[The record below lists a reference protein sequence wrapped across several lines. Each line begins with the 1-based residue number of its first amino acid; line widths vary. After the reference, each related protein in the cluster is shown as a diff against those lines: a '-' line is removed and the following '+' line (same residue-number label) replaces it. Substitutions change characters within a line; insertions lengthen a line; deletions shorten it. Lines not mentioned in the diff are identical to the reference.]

1 MKSVKL
7 LNWALLMLLALAF
20 PAAAQQDFK
29 YLKKLETPYVPTNQ
43 PTVDA
48 MLRIANVGP
57 GDVVIDLGSGDG
69 RILITAAKYRG
80 ARGFG
85 VDLDQE
91 LVTESLDHAKAAGV
105 SDRVHFYRR
114 DLFETRISEAT
125 VVTMYLL
132 PHVNLQLRPRLFA
145 ELKPGTRVVSHDY
158 HMGEW
163 KADIEATVRGR
174 GSRIYF
180 WVMPAQVG
188 GAWNLQIGR
197 PGAQPYDVQFQQ
209 QFQEIDGS
217 AIRAGKPSYVRDA
230 RLDGER
236 IFFSADRRQGLR
248 PRATLR
254 GARERQCYRRYG
266 ARRRHGAAHPIHM
279 ARHQENIMTIFTAP
293 RDDADLPVAYRDI
306 AAAPQTLAGVAHRTP
321 VLTSNTVD
329 ERTGAKVFFKCE
341 NMQRGGAFKF
351 RGAYNALSN
360 LMPEQKQRGVVAYS
374 SGNHAQAV
382 ALAGRLLGI
391 KAVIVMPDDAPV
403 VKVQATR
410 GYGAT
415 KWCLRPANG
424 FARGAGRRTR
434 AQPRP
439 P

>member
-1 MKSVKL
+1 MKLVKL

-91 LVTESLDHAKAAGV
+91 LVTESLDNAKAAGV
-105 SDRVHFYRR
+105 SNRVNFYRR

-163 KADIEATVRGR
+163 KADVEATVRGH

-180 WVMPAQVG
+180 WVIPAQVG
-188 GAWNLQIGR
+188 GAWNLQVGR
-197 PGAQPYDVQFQQ
+197 AGAQPYDVQFQQ

-217 AIRAGKPSYVRDA
+217 AMRAGRPSYVRA
-230 RLDGER
+230 SRLDGEH
-236 IFFSADRRQGLR
+236 IFFSLIDGKDFDHVQRFEGRVNGNVIEG
-248 PRATLR
+248 TVR
-254 GARERQCYRRYG
+254 GEG
-266 ARRRHGAAHPIHM
+266 
-279 ARHQENIMTIFTAP
+279 TAP
-293 RDDADLPVAYRDI
+293 R
-306 AAAPQTLAGVAHRTP
+306 
-321 VLTSNTVD
+321 
-329 ERTGAKVFFKCE
+329 
-341 NMQRGGAFKF
+341 
-351 RGAYNALSN
+351 
-360 LMPEQKQRGVVAYS
+360 
-374 SGNHAQAV
+374 AQSTW
-382 ALAGRLLGI
+382 R
-391 KAVIVMPDDAPV
+391 
-403 VKVQATR
+403 ATR
-410 GYGAT
+410 
-415 KWCLRPANG
+415 KKS
-424 FARGAGRRTR
+424 
-434 AQPRP
+434 
-439 P
+439 